1 MHASF
6 FPYTTLF
13 RSNSES
19 SLSFESYLKK
29 LKQVQEYQADGGTIY
44 RQKTARLSLE
54 VASAVK
60 KVHPFLD
67 PIECLRLVSAILPDY
82 AINNMGIPPKTIADR
97 LGNTVEM
104 IYNVYSH
111 SFKELEDKAVVAVA
125 FSESL
130 ASGAKIGAN

>member
-1 MHASF
+1 VF
-6 FPYTTLF
+6 NLIN
-13 RSNSES
+13 NSES

-82 AINNMGIPPKTIADR
+82 DNERKDDVAKMLRVTAKSMYLEMTTSDEVKEYVKSKLKNNWTLK
-97 LGNTVEM
+97 
-104 IYNVYSH
+104 
-111 SFKELEDKAVVAVA
+111 K
-125 FSESL
+125 
-130 ASGAKIGAN
+130 